1 MKHAI
6 NTYLWTIHFDETNID
21 LLDLIQEWGYDG
33 LEIARF
39 ELDNLPTKKIRQ
51 ELEKRDLGC
60 VFCSSLTGELSL
72 IDEDKDIRRKAIA
85 FIKQAIEIASE
96 LGAKILAGPMI
107 SPVGY
112 ITGRGYNQD
121 EWQRAVE
128 SLSSLTETL
137 ERHDVTL
144 ALEMLN
150 RFETYFM
157 NTIADG
163 AKLCNEIDSSRIGLL
178 VDTFHSNIEER
189 DLGAAIRQ
197 GGKHIKHFQA
207 IANDRGAPGSG
218 SIDWDGVYSALAAI
232 NYDGWSA
239 IETFSASIPEL
250 ASRAYIWRPVASSNE
265 ALATE
270 GLAFMKQQEAKHGTA
285 LVN

>member
-6 NTYLWTIHFDETNID
+6 STYLWTMHFDETNLN
-21 LLDLIQEWGYDG
+21 LLDRIKEWGYDG
-33 LEIARF
+33 LEIGRF
-39 ELDNLPTKKIRQ
+39 KLDNLPTKKIRQ
-51 ELEKRDLGC
+51 ELEQRDLGC
-60 VFCSSLTGELSL
+60 VFCSSLSGELSL
-72 IDEDKDIRRKAIA
+72 IDEDKDIRRKALE
-85 FIKQAIEIASE
+85 FIKQTIEIASE
-96 LGAKILAGPMI
+96 LGAKVLAGPMI

-128 SLSSLTETL
+128 SLGSLTETL
-137 ERHDVTL
+137 EQHDVTF

-150 RFETYFM
+150 RFETYFI

-163 AKLCNEIDSSRIGLL
+163 TKLCEEVNSSRIGLL

-207 IANDRGAPGSG
+207 IANDRGTPGSG
-218 SIDWDGVYSALAAI
+218 SIDWDGVYSALAEI

-239 IETFSASIPEL
+239 IETFNASIPEA
-250 ASRAYIWRPVASSNE
+250 ASRAYIWRPVASSDK

-270 GLAFMKQQEAKHGTA
+270 GLAFMKQQEAKHSTT
-285 LVN
+285 LVG